1 MKADKPLVKAWI
13 AGSACTLIAAVALA
27 AGGGEARRQL
37 DAHEHGV
44 GSLDVV
50 IEDTSL
56 EMVLEGPM
64 ANFLGFEHAPR
75 NSAEAMALQEALARL
90 RDVRRLFRFPVGAAC
105 QVTGVV
111 IDGPAHAR
119 DGAGSGDGDHD
130 HDEAHDRDHDDGAHA
145 DITASYTFRCSNPQ
159 ALSFVDV
166 VVFAAFPETKRL
178 VVQLIAPGRQG
189 GATLTPDQT
198 RVQIAA
204 Q

>member
-1 MKADKPLVKAWI
+1 MKADNPLAKAWI
-13 AGSACTLIAAVALA
+13 AGSACTLVAAAVLA
-27 AGGGEARRQL
+27 AGDGEARRQL

-50 IEDTSL
+50 LEDASL
-56 EMVLEGPM
+56 EMVLAGPM

-75 NSAEAMALQEALARL
+75 NSAEAMALQAALARL

-105 QVTGVV
+105 QVPGVV
-111 IDGPAHAR
+111 IDAPPDTR

-130 HDEAHDRDHDDGAHA
+130 HDGGTHA
-145 DITASYTFRCSNPQ
+145 DITASYTFRCSNPL

-178 VVQLIAPGRQG
+178 VVQVIAPGRQG

-198 RVQIAA
+198 GVQIAA
-204 Q
+204 P